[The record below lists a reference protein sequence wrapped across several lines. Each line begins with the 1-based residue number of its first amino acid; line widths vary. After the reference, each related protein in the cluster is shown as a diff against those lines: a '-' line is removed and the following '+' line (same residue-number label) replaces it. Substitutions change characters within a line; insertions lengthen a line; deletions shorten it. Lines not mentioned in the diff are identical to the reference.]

1 MADLRLALRLLWKDK
16 TFALTAAVTLA
27 VCMAANVALFTVVD
41 HVLLQR
47 LRIPES
53 DRVLLVYNSYPKAG
67 ADHAGATVPDL
78 FDRLSALTV
87 FEEQALF
94 NTRNPSLDVN
104 GTPERIHTM
113 QVTPSFFRLVR
124 VRPRTRRAFTPEE
137 GEIGKNHV
145 IILSDPLCLRLF
157 GSAEA
162 IGRDIRLDGERY
174 VVIGVMPTDFILI
187 DANVRAWI
195 PLAFTDQQK
204 TRRYSNNW
212 AYLGRLKP
220 GASVAQAQ
228 AQINALNAANLE
240 RFPETRQVLTRTG
253 FHTVAVPLQD
263 DLVRDV
269 RPLLYLLWSGALFLL
284 LIGCVNVASLVLVRS
299 RVRLKELA
307 TRLALGA
314 SRWRLMRQLVTEHLV
329 LTSGSAAAGLVLG
342 YASLRLLG
350 HVSLEALPRNTEITI
365 DMGVVA
371 WTLLMA
377 GAIGITLGAI
387 PLLAGGTVSL
397 TAILRQEGRGGT
409 GGRGVQILRRVLI
422 VTQIAIAFVLL
433 IGAGLLLASFRRV
446 LAIDPGFDTDGVLTA
461 SVNLPPRYSDH
472 HGIEQFATDAV
483 CAIRTLPG
491 VVSVGVTTS
500 IPFGDDFSQDVL
512 LPEGYGMTP
521 GESLIAPYAS
531 SVTPEYF
538 EAMRVPL
545 RRGRFFEDRDTAE
558 SLKVVIVDERLARRF
573 WPGADPVGRRMFE
586 PGPDRND
593 LFAISDKTPWF
604 TVIGVVKEMKL
615 RGLVEG
621 VGDTGAFYT
630 ALAQR
635 PAGGL
640 TFAIRTSDAPLSV
653 ANAIR
658 TEIAR
663 IDRELPVFEV
673 QTMTDRTE
681 RSLIT
686 RRSPMLLSLA
696 FGFIAVLLAAVGIYG
711 VLAYLVAH
719 RTKEIGIR
727 MALGSTHRGVFRLI
741 MQEGL
746 LLITLGF
753 VVGAGGLVALK
764 RSLQSLLFGVTA
776 GDPVVLLSVIA
787 TLGCIGLAACA
798 IPARRATR
806 IDPAV
811 ALAE

>member
-1 MADLRLALRLLWKDK
+1 MGDLRLALRLLSKDK
-16 TFALTAAVTLA
+16 TFAVTAAVTLA
-27 VCMAANVALFTVVD
+27 VCIAANVALFTVVD
-41 HVLLQR
+41 HVLLQP

-78 FDRLSALTV
+78 FDRLSAVTA

-113 QVTPSFFRLVR
+113 PVTPSFFRLVR
-124 VRPRTRRAFTPEE
+124 VRPRTGRTFTPEE

-145 IILSDPLCLRLF
+145 IILSDPLCQRVF
-157 GSAEA
+157 GAAEA
-162 IGRDIRLDGERY
+162 IGRDLRLDGERY
-174 VVIGVMPTDFILI
+174 VIIGIMPADFMLI
-187 DANVRAWI
+187 DSNVQAWI

-204 TRRYSNNW
+204 TQRYSNNW
-212 AYLGRLKP
+212 AFLGRLKA

-253 FHTVAVPLQD
+253 FHTVAVRLQD

-329 LTSGSAAAGLVLG
+329 LTSGSAAVGLLLG
-342 YASLRLLG
+342 YGSLRVLG
-350 HVSLEALPRNTEITI
+350 HVSLEALPRNAEIMI

-371 WTLLMA
+371 WTLLIA
-377 GAIGITLGAI
+377 GAIGLTLGAI

-397 TAILRQEGRGGT
+397 TGILRQEGRGGT
-409 GGRGVQILRRVLI
+409 GGRGVQMLRRVLI
-422 VTQIAIAFVLL
+422 VTQIAVAFVLL

-461 SVNLPPRYSDH
+461 SVNLPPRYSDR
-472 HGIEQFATDAV
+472 HGMEQFATDAV
-483 CAIRTLPG
+483 RAIRTVPG
-491 VVSVGVTTS
+491 VVAAGVTTS
-500 IPFGDDFSQDVL
+500 IPFGDDFSQGVM

-521 GESLIAPYAS
+521 GESLIAPYTS
-531 SVTPEYF
+531 RVTPGYF

-545 RRGRFFEDRDTAE
+545 RRGRFFDDRDTAE
-558 SLKVVIVDERLARRF
+558 SSKVVIVDERLARRF
-573 WPGADPVGRRMFE
+573 WPGADPVGRRMYE
-586 PGPDRND
+586 PTDRND

-604 TVIGVVKEMKL
+604 TVIGVVKEIKL

-653 ANAIR
+653 ASAIR

-663 IDRELPVFEV
+663 IDRELPVFDV

-711 VLAYLVAH
+711 VLAYLVTH

-727 MALGSTHRGVFRLI
+727 MALGITHRGVFRLI

-746 LLITLGF
+746 LLIALGF
-753 VVGAGGLVALK
+753 AVGAGGLVALK